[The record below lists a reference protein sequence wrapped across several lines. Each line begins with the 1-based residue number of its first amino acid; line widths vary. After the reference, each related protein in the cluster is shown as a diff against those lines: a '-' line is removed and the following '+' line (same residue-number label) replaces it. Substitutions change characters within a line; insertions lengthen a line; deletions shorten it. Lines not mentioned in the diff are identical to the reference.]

1 MPIYFIVGLVLFLMV
16 VGIVMI
22 YRESRE
28 FCMTFYEYSSDKM
41 IKDSYKIIV
50 LADLHNKVF
59 GAHNEPLIDAI
70 DEWKPDALIFAGD
83 MMTSSMEMKYDYQP
97 TIDLIARL
105 AAKYPIYYGMGN
117 HEEKF
122 KRRTDKF
129 PGGYEQYT
137 KELSKCGVHILENE
151 TVYMEDSGIVI
162 YGLML
167 DQLYF
172 RRFRTRHIPD
182 DYLNNIFGA
191 PDKERYSILLAH
203 NPEHFK
209 KYAAW
214 GPDLVL
220 SGHLHGGV
228 MQLPLLGGV
237 ISPQFKL
244 FPKYDAGEFK
254 EKNSAMIVSRG
265 IGSHTIPLRIW
276 NRAEMIGIT
285 LKKEAE

>member
-1 MPIYFIVGLVLFLMV
+1 MSVVIIIGLALLLV
-16 VGIVMI
+16 VVAVVMI
-22 YRESRE
+22 YRESKE
-28 FCMTFYEYSSDKM
+28 FCMTFYEYSSDKLL
-41 IKDSYKIIV
+41 KDSYKIIV

-59 GAHNEPLIDAI
+59 GDCNAPLLDAI
-70 DEWKPDALIFAGD
+70 DEWKPDAVIFAGD
-83 MMTSSMEMKYDYQP
+83 MMTSSMEVKYDNTP
-97 TIDLIARL
+97 SIDFITKLSE
-105 AAKYPIYYGMGN
+105 KYPIYYGMGN

-129 PGGYEQYT
+129 ADGYKRYE
-137 KELSKCGVHILENE
+137 KELEKCGVHIMENE
-151 TVYMEDSGIVI
+151 TACIEEAGIMI

-167 DQLYF
+167 DWHYY
-172 RRFRTRHIPD
+172 RRFWIRHIPD
-182 DYLNNIFGA
+182 EYMQNMFGT
-191 PDKERYSILLAH
+191 PRKDKYSILLAH
-203 NPEHFK
+203 NPEHFQ

-254 EKNSAMIVSRG
+254 EKNSTMLVSRG

-285 LKKEAE
+285 LKKK